1 MQYIRG
7 REELGWSPVGRSPEH
22 FLVFFSLLPGL
33 MLTFVGFAV
42 LAATLHDVQWQ
53 LPYCNGGAGGYVDLS
68 PSQSVQVQTPP
79 ECANRNLTC
88 ALGADGLSLSAHGV
102 YNGKA
107 WKAAAV
113 SSGCSRNEDDAAACC
128 MPTDSFKCLPAFN
141 RCVDTG
147 ETGLA
152 YKYDCEKKCQQQNE

>member
-1 MQYIRG
+1 
-7 REELGWSPVGRSPEH
+7 
-22 FLVFFSLLPGL
+22 
-33 MLTFVGFAV
+33 MLTVVGFTV
-42 LAATLHDVQWQ
+42 LAAAATLHDVQWQ
-53 LPYCNGGAGGYVDLS
+53 LPYCNGGAAGYVDLS

-102 YNGKA
+102 DNGKP

-113 SSGCSRNEDDAAACC
+113 TSGCSKNEDDAAACC
-128 MPTDSFKCLPAFN
+128 MPTDSFKCLPAIN

-152 YKYDCEKKCQQQNE
+152 YKYDCEQKCLQQNDAT